1 MGVTELKSTLAKLIG
16 KENDL
21 EILEA
26 VYAILNREERDRH
39 LRNEMNAGA
48 DESEADIEAGRVYT
62 LEEVRAHF
70 EKKFSK

>member
-26 VYAILNREERDRH
+26 VYAILNREERDSR

-70 EKKFSK
+70 EKKFSE